1 MVANGRHREGKF
13 DACQVFWML
22 CWECKTFAFVDYK
35 GFKRRKIGWKIE
47 GELSFL
53 NLSIKTKIV
62 FGCVQLQRPLC
73 LPFHKVRRWT
83 RNRKA
88 GVQLDP
94 FKIICFICLYSNFQ
108 HIKTEKDGHSQFF
121 CIQDSWT
128 QVCLQQSC
136 NSTKYSVPYG
146 NISHNRRFVFNI
158 ELLLLPQ

>member
-1 MVANGRHREGKF
+1 
-13 DACQVFWML
+13 ML

-121 CIQDSWT
+121 LYSGQ
-128 QVCLQQSC
+128 L
-136 NSTKYSVPYG
+136 NSNSIKYSVPSD
-146 NISHNRRFVFNI
+146 NISPNRRFFFKI